1 MDVDQP
7 VQFLLALADQ
17 RCNLAAEC
25 RNVGSLA
32 VSRYAKDAVSRNQVT
47 WLRKGRTGVSLAV
60 CRYTGGAFK
69 LFCDGGITQCA
80 TVALV
85 NMRSRGSLPMLC
97 EVLEDVDGSAD
108 GGFDVLAV
116 EFNVLT

>member
-32 VSRYAKDAVSRNQVT
+32 VSRNQVT
-47 WLRKGRTGVSLAV
+47 WLRKGRTGGSLAV

-80 TVALV
+80 TGALV

-108 GGFDVLAV
+108 GGFDVLVV
-116 EFNVLT
+116 EFDVLT